1 MSTPSWP
8 NPITLPEGIALS
20 DVSGSEA
27 LTILAEKILANLAIG
42 VVVQRPDGAI
52 ISANDAAC
60 AILSL
65 SQEQL
70 RGRTSFDPSWHA
82 VDEDGE
88 FLPGER
94 HPAMETVE
102 TAEACHK
109 VMGIYSGSP
118 LLTWIDVHA
127 SPILDSE
134 MNLVGVS
141 TSFVNISDLRE
152 ALDREVATKKY
163 YARLSEESSEVVLT
177 VDANGKVLTA
187 SESSADLFGHPAES
201 LLGMRLESVVPET
214 AVVAVRTLINNVS
227 AAAGSSGRMI
237 IQIELPQDGFR
248 AYDLSIKNLMGDP
261 LTPFLICTFRDVDQL
276 FNLQVDLAEANAEL
290 TLTIT
295 QLQRSAAIDA
305 LLAEALEMLIRCQSL
320 TEVGEVIW
328 DCLYRVFVDSNLA
341 LYLVEPGG
349 TELQLFRHV
358 GAESDNVPILAGKC
372 WAIRTRHVHL
382 NATHGVRCEHQIPE
396 KCSVC
401 LPFFFESRLV
411 AWAQIERDGEDCE
424 LLAKAADEIFR
435 RLLHSIPEVT
445 LSKILS
451 T

>member
-8 NPITLPEGIALS
+8 NPITLPEGITLS

-109 VMGIYSGSP
+109 AMGIYSGSP

-187 SESSADLFGHPAES
+187 SESSADLFGHPAKS

-227 AAAGSSGRMI
+227 AAAGNAGYSFSGYI
-237 IQIELPQDGFR
+237 
-248 AYDLSIKNLMGDP
+248 
-261 LTPFLICTFRDVDQL
+261 PFFL
-276 FNLQVDLAEANAEL
+276 
-290 TLTIT
+290 
-295 QLQRSAAIDA
+295 
-305 LLAEALEMLIRCQSL
+305 
-320 TEVGEVIW
+320 
-328 DCLYRVFVDSNLA
+328 SNL
-341 LYLVEPGG
+341 
-349 TELQLFRHV
+349 
-358 GAESDNVPILAGKC
+358 
-372 WAIRTRHVHL
+372 
-382 NATHGVRCEHQIPE
+382 
-396 KCSVC
+396 
-401 LPFFFESRLV
+401 
-411 AWAQIERDGEDCE
+411 
-424 LLAKAADEIFR
+424 
-435 RLLHSIPEVT
+435 
-445 LSKILS
+445 
-451 T
+451 